1 MALKD
6 DMDTVIATLQSSL
19 DAMSFLA
26 HGVKTEVDQ
35 DLIDAIQSDLDS
47 LASDHDATF
56 STTWG
61 GEEHE
66 PTAEEIAHWL
76 FDGYPADEHRLSIT
90 IAPTSP
96 DERLT
101 LVIDVPRS

>member
-6 DMDTVIATLQSSL
+6 DVETAVATLQSDL
-19 DAMSFLA
+19 DTMSFLDP
-26 HGVKTEVDQ
+26 GVKTEVDQ
-35 DLIDAIQSDLDS
+35 DFIDEIQADLDA
-47 LASDHDATF
+47 LAETHDASFLT
-56 STTWG
+56 SWG
-61 GEEHE
+61 YEEHE

-76 FDGYPADEHRLSIT
+76 FDGYAPDEHRLSII
-90 IAPTSP
+90 IAPTSL